1 MEEEK
6 YNWNLKDIFQNE
18 EDFQI
23 AKKEIK
29 DKLSKISEY
38 KGNICNTSE
47 NLYNCYKIYEDTLKL
62 FDKVYSYGM
71 FKYHL
76 NMADQEG
83 IKKFKEVES
92 LASEFSIAT
101 AFIVPEISYTDEKI
115 INKYLE
121 ENSKLKKYERDIKE
135 TLEKKK
141 HILSKKEEELLSN
154 YSEVFSAPENIFDI
168 LTNAEFKFGKL
179 IDEDGKEVEMTDAT
193 YSIYLKS
200 QNENVRK
207 QAFSLMYKKY
217 S

>member
-1 MEEEK
+1 MKEEK
-6 YNWNLKDIFQNE
+6 YNWNLKDIFQTE
-18 EDFQI
+18 EEFQT
-23 AKKEIK
+23 AKNEIK

-115 INKYLE
+115 IN
-121 ENSKLKKYERDIKE
+121 I
-135 TLEKKK
+135 
-141 HILSKKEEELLSN
+141 
-154 YSEVFSAPENIFDI
+154 
-168 LTNAEFKFGKL
+168 
-179 IDEDGKEVEMTDAT
+179 MTD
-193 YSIYLKS
+193 YDK
-200 QNENVRK
+200 
-207 QAFSLMYKKY
+207 
-217 S
+217 